1 MASSAP
7 EKAPFQQE
15 AAADAAASS
24 DQVSRS
30 PSKESTSSKPRDA
43 PGSVRFSSAVEEIE
57 PQTPVAEPV
66 APLTATTNTSDRF
79 DTFNEVAV
87 DQIKAFQKSLHGLP
101 LQERRMSTF
110 GFEAFSLPASRLRDD
125 VNLGLR
131 PSCKTGVHM
140 YPVTSAPN
148 VCIPDSSPYASGY
161 PKPGLMPVI
170 IACVSSPCQLPPHPA
185 ANRDTLCQATSRE
198 DGSNDS
204 TRLPTPNSSGWQS
217 PHGSPRLSALAS
229 PPLTPAGSDPDK
241 RLNKEAGA
249 SGAPGSSINDSH
261 IITPQPSTSIE
272 KTPATSA
279 DDRKALV
286 HRTASS
292 DHAMSR
298 ASSTDDQ
305 RGDSRTLHRKDFFS
319 VGPSSV
325 PVSRETSP
333 SRSSAS
339 HYYSK
344 PMAPGGDANDP
355 YAKGRRPPQQQHPT
369 RHSVDPRFV
378 FSRKKKHGHGSS
390 PTSSKTSLGVYGQP
404 KQSDD
409 SGSNDGAH
417 GHAATGSM
425 SDLKRFFRKSGHHKK
440 RDLSPSSIKSSSK
453 SSQAGRSTP
462 QLPFGDD
469 HGLTSKYGRLGKVL
483 GSGAGGSVRL
493 MRRTEDGTV
502 FAVKEFRA
510 RHTYETE
517 REYNKKVTAEFCV
530 GSTLH
535 HGNVIETLDILQ
547 EKGRWFEVMEYA
559 PFDLFAI
566 VMTGKMSREEIR
578 CSFLQIL
585 NGVTYLHSMGL
596 AHRDLKLDNVVV
608 SDKGIMKIIDFGSAH
623 VFKYP
628 FESGSVPAKGIVGS
642 DPYLAP
648 EVYDAKEYN
657 AEEVD
662 IWSLAI
668 IFCCMT
674 LRRFPWKIPRMTDN
688 SYKLFAANPTPGHDP
703 GKLLRPK
710 STNDLSSVAAREF
723 LPDDDSKPH
732 NHHSHKRQ
740 DSDAAS
746 VAPEQPQLPIPG
758 VNLPEKREVIRGPW
772 RILRLLP
779 RESRHIIHRMLD
791 TNPKSRAG
799 MGEIL
804 EEPWIAD
811 TVICQQVD
819 NGDVIPACDHKHILE
834 PPNAQPPP
842 PKKA

>member
-1 MASSAP
+1 MASSATS
-7 EKAPFQQE
+7 KA
-15 AAADAAASS
+15 AGAGADAAAAQAPSPAQGDISS
-24 DQVSRS
+24 
-30 PSKESTSSKPRDA
+30 SSKHREA
-43 PGSVRFSSAVEEIE
+43 PAAAVRFSSAVEEIE
-57 PQTPVAEPV
+57 PQTPA
-66 APLTATTNTSDRF
+66 APAAASASASPSASAAPPAADPASSKPASVNESLTATTNTSDRF
-79 DTFNEVAV
+79 DTFNEVAA
-87 DQIKAFQKSLHGLP
+87 DQIKAFQKSLQGLP

-110 GFEAFSLPASRLRDD
+110 GFEAFSLPASRVASRDD
-125 VNLGLR
+125 
-131 PSCKTGVHM
+131 
-140 YPVTSAPN
+140 A
-148 VCIPDSSPYASGY
+148 
-161 PKPGLMPVI
+161 
-170 IACVSSPCQLPPHPA
+170 
-185 ANRDTLCQATSRE
+185 
-198 DGSNDS
+198 SNDS

-241 RLNKEAGA
+241 RLNKDTGAAGT
-249 SGAPGSSINDSH
+249 PGTSISDSHH
-261 IITPQPSTSIE
+261 IITPQPSSPT
-272 KTPATSA
+272 A
-279 DDRKALV
+279 DKAPSSTTGAADRKAALA
-286 HRTASS
+286 HRPVSSS

-298 ASSTDDQ
+298 ASSSTDDHRPES
-305 RGDSRTLHRKDFFS
+305 RGLHRKDFFS

-325 PVSRETSP
+325 PVSRESSP
-333 SRSSAS
+333 SRSSAA

-344 PMAPGGDANDP
+344 PMAQHSDANDP

-369 RHSVDPRFV
+369 RHSVDPRFI
-378 FSRKKKHGHGSS
+378 FSISRKKKDRNGPS
-390 PTSSKTSLGVYGQP
+390 PTSSKASVGVYGQSR
-404 KQSDD
+404 QSDD
-409 SGSNDGAH
+409 SGSTDGVH
-417 GHAATGSM
+417 GHAAAGSM

-440 RDLSPSSIKSSSK
+440 RDHSPSSIKSSSK
-453 SSQAGRSTP
+453 SSQASRSSQ

-469 HGLTSKYGRLGKVL
+469 HGLTSKYGKLGKVL

-566 VMTGKMSREEIR
+566 VMTGRMSREEIR

-608 SDKGIMKIIDFGSAH
+608 SEKGIMKIIDFGSAH

-648 EVYDAKEYN
+648 EVYDSKEYN

-688 SYKLFAANPTPGHDP
+688 SYKLFAASPTPGHDP

-723 LPDDDSKPH
+723 LPDDDAKSQRGGG
-732 NHHSHKRQ
+732 HKRQ
-740 DSDAAS
+740 DSDSPSATGTDL
-746 VAPEQPQLPIPG
+746 PQLPIPG
-758 VNLPEKREVIRGPW
+758 VSVPDRSKEVVRGPW

-791 TNPKSRAG
+791 INPKSRAR

-819 NGDVIPACDHKHILE
+819 GGEVIPACDHKHVLE
-834 PPNAQPPP
+834 PPNSQPPP
-842 PKKA
+842 PKKV